1 MKNFLTK
8 RGINMNTLREKGTV
22 AFEHARDFLR
32 WIILATITGFVVG
45 GVGVLFVKGLGHAN
59 DFRADHPEIILGL
72 PLAGLALVFLYK
84 ISNYENDKGTNLVI
98 STLHAESQIPFR
110 MAPLIFIATVTTH
123 LFGGSAGREGAA
135 LQLGG
140 SIGNQ
145 LGRWFRLDEDDIRL
159 IVMCGMSA
167 AFSAIF
173 GTPLAAV
180 IFAMEVASIGY
191 MQYAA
196 FMPCMIAS
204 LVASSFATA
213 MGCHA
218 EAFTI
223 TEPIEFAVV
232 PALWIVLL
240 GILCAIISIIFC
252 KTLHAS
258 GHLFKKYIPNAYL
271 RIVVGALA
279 IIGLTILLQTSA
291 YSGAGVNLIE
301 EAFLG
306 EAPKTAFIWK
316 IIFTAITLGVGFKGG
331 EIVPSFCIGAT
342 FGCLFGSIV
351 GLSPSLCA
359 AVGMVA
365 VFCSVTNSPITSL
378 VIGFEMF
385 GFDCMKYLLIGV
397 AISYML
403 SGYTGLYSE
412 QTILQSKYKTQEINI
427 KTH

>member
-1 MKNFLTK
+1 MTK
-8 RGINMNTLREKGTV
+8 RGMNMNILKENLR
-22 AFEHARDFLR
+22 AAREHAFDFLR
-32 WIILATITGFVVG
+32 WIILAAITGFVVG
-45 GVGVLFVKGLGHAN
+45 GVGILFVKGLGVAN
-59 DFRADHPEIILGL
+59 AFRGEYPEIILGL

-84 ISNYENDKGTNLVI
+84 ISNYENDKGTNLII

-110 MAPLIFIATVTTH
+110 MAPLIFVATITTH

-145 LGRWFRLDEDDIRL
+145 LGRWFHLDEDDTRL

-180 IFAMEVASIGY
+180 IFAMEVATIGS

-196 FMPCMIAS
+196 FVPCMFASLIAS
-204 LVASSFATA
+204 AFATA

-223 TEPIEFAVV
+223 TEPIAFGIV

-240 GILCAIISIIFC
+240 GLLCALISMVFC
-252 KTLHAS
+252 QALHTS
-258 GHLFKKYIPNAYL
+258 GHFFKKHLPNPYI

-279 IIGLTILLQTSA
+279 IILLTIILQTSA

-306 EAPKTAFIWK
+306 EAPKTAFLWK

-365 VFCSVTNSPITSL
+365 VFCGVTNSPITSL

-412 QTILQSKYKTQEINI
+412 QTILQSKYKTQTINI

>member
-1 MKNFLTK
+1 M
-8 RGINMNTLREKGTV
+8 NMNILKEKLG
-22 AFEHARDFLR
+22 AAREHAFDFLR
-32 WIILATITGFVVG
+32 WIILAAITGFVVG
-45 GVGVLFVKGLGHAN
+45 GVGILFVKGLGLAN
-59 DFRADHPEIILGL
+59 NFRGEHPEIILGL
-72 PLAGLALVFLYK
+72 PIAGLALVFLYK
-84 ISNYENDKGTNLVI
+84 ISNYENDKGTNLII

-110 MAPLIFIATVTTH
+110 MAPLIFVATITTH

-145 LGRWFRLDEDDIRL
+145 LGRWFHLDEDDTRL

-180 IFAMEVASIGY
+180 IFAMEVASIGS

-196 FMPCMIAS
+196 FVPCMFASLIAS
-204 LVASSFATA
+204 TFATT

-223 TEPIEFAVV
+223 TEPVDFALV
-232 PALWIVLL
+232 PALLIVLL
-240 GILCAIISIIFC
+240 GILCALISMIFC
-252 KTLHAS
+252 QTLHTS
-258 GHLFKKYIPNAYL
+258 GHLFKKYLPNPYI

-279 IIGLTILLQTSA
+279 IILLTIILQTSA

-301 EAFLG
+301 EAFAG
-306 EAPKTAFIWK
+306 HAPKTAFIWK

-342 FGCLFGSIV
+342 FGCLFGSLV

-365 VFCSVTNSPITSL
+365 VFCGVTNSPITSL

>member
-1 MKNFLTK
+1 MEIITK
-8 RGINMNTLREKGTV
+8 RGKEMSTVKDKLKLTRET
-22 AFEHARDFLR
+22 ALDFLR
-32 WIILATITGFVVG
+32 WIILAIITGFVVG
-45 GVGVLFVKGLGHAN
+45 GVGILFVKGLGLAN
-59 DFRADHPEIILGL
+59 AFRGAHSQIILAL
-72 PLAGLALVFLYK
+72 PLAGLLIVFLYK
-84 ISNYENDKGTNLVI
+84 VCNYENDKGTNLVI

-110 MAPLIFIATVTTH
+110 MAPLIFISTILTH

-145 LGRWFRLDEDDIRL
+145 LGRWFKLNDEDTRM

-180 IFAMEVASIGY
+180 IFAMEVGSIGI
-191 MQYAA
+191 MHYAA
-196 FMPCMIAS
+196 FVPCMFAS
-204 LVASSFATA
+204 LVASTFAHE

-223 TEPIEFAVV
+223 TEPIDFAVV
-232 PALWIVLL
+232 PALLIAVL
-240 GILCAIISIIFC
+240 GILCAIVSMIFC
-252 KTLHAS
+252 KTLHES
-258 GHLFKKYIPNAYL
+258 GHLFRKYIKNPYL
-271 RIVVGALA
+271 RVIVGSVMIIALTA
-279 IIGLTILLQTSA
+279 ILRTTA

-306 EAPKTAFIWK
+306 EAPMMAFFWK

-342 FGCLFGSIV
+342 FGCLFGTLV

-365 VFCSVTNSPITSL
+365 VFCGVTNSPITSL
-378 VIGFEMF
+378 IIGFEMF
-385 GFDCMKYLLIGV
+385 GFDSMRFLLIGV

-403 SGYTGLYSE
+403 SGYSGLYSE
-412 QTILQSKYKTQEINI
+412 QTITTSKLQLKSVNI

>member
-1 MKNFLTK
+1 
-8 RGINMNTLREKGTV
+8 MNLIKENLN
-22 AFEHARDFLR
+22 AACEHALDFLR
-32 WIILATITGFVVG
+32 WILLAVITGFVVG
-45 GVGVLFVKGLGHAN
+45 GVGILFVKGLGLAN
-59 DFRADHPEIILGL
+59 GFRGSHPEIILGL
-72 PLAGLALVFLYK
+72 PLAGLFLVFLYK
-84 ISNYENDKGTNLVI
+84 ICHYENDKGTNLVI
-98 STLHAESQIPFR
+98 STLHAETQIPFR
-110 MAPLIFIATVTTH
+110 MAPLIFIATITTH

-145 LGRWFRLDEDDIRL
+145 LGRWFHLDEDDTRL

-180 IFAMEVASIGY
+180 IFAMEVATIGG

-196 FMPCMIAS
+196 FVPCMFAS
-204 LVASSFATA
+204 LIASSFATA

-223 TEPIEFAVV
+223 TEPLDFALV

-240 GILCAIISIIFC
+240 GILCAIVSIIFC
-252 KTLHAS
+252 HALHTS
-258 GHLFKKYIPNAYL
+258 GHLFKKYFPNPYI

-279 IIGLTILLQTSA
+279 IILLTIILQTSA

-306 EAPKTAFIWK
+306 EAPKTVFIWK

-342 FGCLFGSIV
+342 FGCLFGSFV
-351 GLSPSLCA
+351 GISPSLCA
-359 AVGMVA
+359 AVGMVS
-365 VFCSVTNSPITSL
+365 VFCAVTNSPIASL

-412 QTILQSKYKTQEINI
+412 QLFMQSKYKAKEIHM
-427 KTH
+427 KAH

>member
-1 MKNFLTK
+1 
-8 RGINMNTLREKGTV
+8 MNILKDNLNAAR
-22 AFEHARDFLR
+22 EHAVDFLR
-32 WIILATITGFVVG
+32 WMILAVITGLVVG
-45 GVGVLFVKGLGHAN
+45 GVGILFVKGLGLAN
-59 DFRADHPEIILGL
+59 AFRGGHPEIILGL
-72 PLAGLALVFLYK
+72 PLAGLALVLLYK
-84 ISNYENDKGTNLVI
+84 ISNYENDKGTNMVI

-110 MAPLIFIATVTTH
+110 MAPLIFIATITTH

-145 LGRWFRLDEDDIRL
+145 LGRWFHLDEDDTRL

-180 IFAMEVASIGY
+180 IFAMEVATIGG

-196 FMPCMIAS
+196 FVPCMCASLIAS
-204 LVASSFATA
+204 AFASA

-223 TEPIEFAVV
+223 TEPITFAAV
-232 PALWIVLL
+232 PALWIALL
-240 GILCAIISIIFC
+240 GILCALISILFC
-252 KTLHAS
+252 QTLHTS
-258 GHLFKKYIPNAYL
+258 GHLFKKYLPNPYI
-271 RIVVGALA
+271 RIAVGSLV
-279 IIGLTILLQTSA
+279 IILLTIILQTSA

-316 IIFTAITLGVGFKGG
+316 IIFTAITLGIGFKGG

-342 FGCLFGSIV
+342 FGCLFGTLV

-365 VFCSVTNSPITSL
+365 VFCGVTNSPITSL

-412 QTILQSKYKTQEINI
+412 QTILQSKFKTQEINI

>member
-1 MKNFLTK
+1 
-8 RGINMNTLREKGTV
+8 MNILKENLNAAR
-22 AFEHARDFLR
+22 EHALDFLR
-32 WIILATITGFVVG
+32 WIVLAIITGFVVG
-45 GVGVLFVKGLGHAN
+45 GVGILFVKGLGLAN
-59 DFRADHPEIILGL
+59 NFRGAHPEIILGL

-98 STLHAESQIPFR
+98 STLHAETQIPFR
-110 MAPLIFIATVTTH
+110 MAPLIFVATITTH

-145 LGRWFRLDEDDIRL
+145 LGRWFRLDEDDTRL

-180 IFAMEVASIGY
+180 IFAMEVATIGG

-196 FMPCMIAS
+196 FVPCMAAS

-223 TEPIEFAVV
+223 TEPVDFALT
-232 PALWIVLL
+232 PALLIVVL
-240 GILCAIISIIFC
+240 GILCALVSVFFC
-252 KTLHAS
+252 QALHSS
-258 GHLFKKYIPNAYL
+258 GHLFKKYLPNPYL
-271 RIVVGALA
+271 RIAVGALV
-279 IIGLTILLQTSA
+279 IILLTIILQTSA

-306 EAPKTAFIWK
+306 EAPKMAFLWK

-342 FGCLFGSIV
+342 LGCLFGTLV

-365 VFCSVTNSPITSL
+365 VFCGVTNSPITSL

-412 QTILQSKYKTQEINI
+412 QTILQSKFKTQTINI

>member
-1 MKNFLTK
+1 
-8 RGINMNTLREKGTV
+8 MNILKDIAKKAWENARE
-22 AFEHARDFLR
+22 FLR
-32 WIILATITGFVVG
+32 WMILAAITAFVVG
-45 GVGVLFVKGLGHAN
+45 GVGILFVKGLGIAN
-59 DFRADHPEIILGL
+59 DFRGAHPQIILGL
-72 PLAGLALVFLYK
+72 PLAGLLIVFLYRICK
-84 ISNYENDKGTNLVI
+84 NEDDKGTNLVI
-98 STLHAESQIPFR
+98 STLHSESQMPFR
-110 MAPLIFIATVTTH
+110 MAPLIFISTIITH

-145 LGRWFRLDEDDIRL
+145 LGRWFHLDEEDTKL

-180 IFAMEVASIGY
+180 IFAMEVSSIGI
-191 MQYAA
+191 MQYGA
-196 FMPCMIAS
+196 FVPCMFAS
-204 LVASSFATA
+204 LIASSFSTA

-218 EAFTI
+218 ESFNI
-223 TEPIEFAVV
+223 TESPTFAPV

-240 GILCAIISIIFC
+240 GILCALVSIIFC
-252 KTLHAS
+252 QTLHMS
-258 GHLFKKYIPNAYL
+258 GHLFKKYLPNPYIRVL
-271 RIVVGALA
+271 VGSLA
-279 IIGLTILLQTSA
+279 IIGLTILLQTSD

-301 EAFLG
+301 EAFAG
-306 EAPKTAFIWK
+306 EAPKMAFFWK

-342 FGCLFGSIV
+342 FGCLFGSLV
-351 GLSPSLCA
+351 GISPSLCA
-359 AVGMVA
+359 AVAMVS
-365 VFCSVTNSPITSL
+365 VFCGVTNSPITSL
-378 VIGFEMF
+378 IIGFEMF
-385 GFDCMKYLLIGV
+385 GFGSMRYLLIGV

-412 QTILQSKYKTQEINI
+412 QTIMYSKLKLAYVNK

>member
-1 MKNFLTK
+1 MTMIK
-8 RGINMNTLREKGTV
+8 EKIDI
-22 AFEHARDFLR
+22 AREHAIDFLR
-32 WIILATITGFVVG
+32 WIILAVITGLVVG
-45 GVGVLFVKGLGHAN
+45 GVGILFVKGLGLAN
-59 DFRADHPEIILGL
+59 SFRGEHPEIILGL
-72 PLAGLALVFLYK
+72 PFAGLALVFLYK
-84 ISNYENDKGTNLVI
+84 ISNYENDKGTNLII

-110 MAPLIFIATVTTH
+110 MAPLIFIATITTH

-145 LGRWFRLDEDDIRL
+145 LGRWFHLDEDDTRL

-180 IFAMEVASIGY
+180 IFAMEVATIGG

-196 FMPCMIAS
+196 FVPCMCAS
-204 LVASSFATA
+204 LIASSFATA

-223 TEPIEFAVV
+223 TEPLDFALI
-232 PALWIVLL
+232 PALLIALL
-240 GILCAIISIIFC
+240 GILCALVSIVFC
-252 KTLHAS
+252 QALHTS
-258 GHLFKKYIPNAYL
+258 GHLFKKYLPNPYI
-271 RIVVGALA
+271 RIVVGAVA
-279 IIGLTILLQTSA
+279 IILLTIIIQTSA

-316 IIFTAITLGVGFKGG
+316 IIFTAITLGIGFKGG

-342 FGCLFGSIV
+342 FGCLFGTLV
-351 GLSPSLCA
+351 GISPSLCA

-378 VIGFEMF
+378 IIGFEMF
-385 GFDCMKYLLIGV
+385 GFGCMKYLLIGV

-412 QTILQSKYKTQEINI
+412 QTILQSKFKAKTINI

>member
-1 MKNFLTK
+1 
-8 RGINMNTLREKGTV
+8 MNILKENLNAAR
-22 AFEHARDFLR
+22 EHALDFLR
-32 WIILATITGFVVG
+32 WIVLAIITGFVVG
-45 GVGVLFVKGLGHAN
+45 GVGILFVKGLGLAN
-59 DFRADHPEIILGL
+59 NFRGAHPEIILGL

-110 MAPLIFIATVTTH
+110 MAPLIFVATITTH

-145 LGRWFRLDEDDIRL
+145 LGRWFRLDEDDTRL

-180 IFAMEVASIGY
+180 IFAMEVATIGG

-196 FMPCMIAS
+196 FVPCMAAS

-223 TEPIEFAVV
+223 TEPVDFAVV
-232 PALWIVLL
+232 PALLIVVL
-240 GILCAIISIIFC
+240 GILCALVSVFFC
-252 KTLHAS
+252 QALHSS
-258 GHLFKKYIPNAYL
+258 GHLFKKYLPNPYL
-271 RIVVGALA
+271 RIAVGALV
-279 IIGLTILLQTSA
+279 IILLTIILQTSA

-306 EAPKTAFIWK
+306 EAPKMAFLWK

-342 FGCLFGSIV
+342 LGCLFGTLV

-365 VFCSVTNSPITSL
+365 VFCGVTNSPITSL

-412 QTILQSKYKTQEINI
+412 QTILQSKFKTQTINI

>member
-1 MKNFLTK
+1 
-8 RGINMNTLREKGTV
+8 MNTLKEKLGS
-22 AFEHARDFLR
+22 ARTTAVDFLR
-32 WIILATITGFVVG
+32 WIILAIITGFVVG
-45 GVGVLFVKGLGHAN
+45 GVGILFVKGLGLAN
-59 DFRADHPEIILGL
+59 AFRNAHSWMILAL
-72 PLAGLALVFLYK
+72 PLAGLLIVFLYK

-110 MAPLIFIATVTTH
+110 MAPLIFVSTILTH

-145 LGRWFRLDEDDIRL
+145 LGRWFKLNDEDTRM

-180 IFAMEVASIGY
+180 IFAMEVGSIGI
-191 MQYAA
+191 MHYAA
-196 FMPCMIAS
+196 FVPCMFAA
-204 LVASSFATA
+204 LVASTFAHE

-223 TEPIEFAVV
+223 TEPVEFAVA
-232 PALWIVLL
+232 PALLIVLL
-240 GILCAIISIIFC
+240 GILCALVSMIFC
-252 KTLHAS
+252 KTLHES
-258 GHLFKKYIPNAYL
+258 GHLFRKYIPNAYL
-271 RIVVGALA
+271 RVVVGSA
-279 IIGLTILLQTSA
+279 IIIALTAILRTTA

-306 EAPKTAFIWK
+306 ESPMMGFFWK
-316 IIFTAITLGVGFKGG
+316 IVFTAITLGVGFKGG

-342 FGCLFGSIV
+342 FGCLFGTLV

-365 VFCSVTNSPITSL
+365 VFCGVTNCPITSML
-378 VIGFEMF
+378 IAFELFGFE
-385 GFDCMKYLLIGV
+385 GVSYYLI
-397 AISYML
+397 AIAVSYAT
-403 SGYTGLYSE
+403 SGYYGLYKD
-412 QTILQSKYKTQEINI
+412 QTIVYSKYKAKYVNQ
-427 KTH
+427 KTRS

>member
-1 MKNFLTK
+1 
-8 RGINMNTLREKGTV
+8 MNTLKERLG
-22 AFEHARDFLR
+22 AARTTALDFLR
-32 WIILATITGFVVG
+32 WIILAIITGFVVG
-45 GVGVLFVKGLGHAN
+45 GVGILFVKGLGLAN
-59 DFRADHPEIILGL
+59 AFRNAHHWLILGL
-72 PLAGLALVFLYK
+72 PLAGLLIVFLYK

-110 MAPLIFIATVTTH
+110 MAPLIFVSTILTH

-145 LGRWFRLDEDDIRL
+145 LGRWFKLNDEDTRM

-180 IFAMEVASIGY
+180 IFAMEVGSIGI
-191 MQYAA
+191 MHYAA
-196 FMPCMIAS
+196 FVPCMFAS
-204 LVASSFATA
+204 LVASTFAHE

-223 TEPIEFAVV
+223 TEPIDFAIV
-232 PALWIVLL
+232 PALLIVLL
-240 GILCAIISIIFC
+240 GILCAVVSMIFC
-252 KTLHAS
+252 KTLHES
-258 GHLFKKYIPNAYL
+258 GHLFRKYIPNAYL
-271 RIVVGALA
+271 RIVAGSA
-279 IIGLTILLQTSA
+279 IVILLTVLLRTTA

-306 EAPKTAFIWK
+306 EAPMMAFFWK

-342 FGCLFGSIV
+342 FGCMFGTLV
-351 GLSPSLCA
+351 GISPSLCA

-365 VFCSVTNSPITSL
+365 VFCGVTNSPITSL
-378 VIGFEMF
+378 IIGFEMF
-385 GFDCMKYLLIGV
+385 GFDSMRYLLIGV

-412 QTILQSKYKTQEINI
+412 QTITTSKIKLETINI

>member
-1 MKNFLTK
+1 MIKNIRTTTF
-8 RGINMNTLREKGTV
+8 
-22 AFEHARDFLR
+22 DFLR
-32 WIILATITGFVVG
+32 WIILAIITGFVVG
-45 GVGVLFVKGLGHAN
+45 GVGILFVKGLGFAN
-59 DFRADHPEIILGL
+59 NFRNTHPELILGL
-72 PLAGLALVFLYK
+72 PLAGLCIVFLYK

-98 STLHAESQIPFR
+98 STLHSESQIPFR
-110 MAPLIFIATVTTH
+110 MAPLIFISTILTH

-145 LGRWFRLDEDDIRL
+145 LGRWFKLDEDDSKL
-159 IVMCGMSA
+159 LVMCGMSA
-167 AFSAIF
+167 AFASIF

-180 IFAMEVASIGY
+180 IFAMEVSSIGI

-196 FMPCMIAS
+196 FVPCMFAA
-204 LVASSFATA
+204 LVASTFAHE

-223 TEPIEFAVV
+223 TEPVDFALV
-232 PALWIVLL
+232 PALLIVVL
-240 GILCAIISIIFC
+240 GLLCALVSMLFC
-252 KTLHAS
+252 KTLHHS

-271 RIVVGALA
+271 RVLAGSALV
-279 IIGLTILLQTSA
+279 IGLTIILQTSA

-306 EAPKTAFIWK
+306 EAPKAAFIWK

-342 FGCLFGSIV
+342 FGALFGSLV

-359 AVGMVA
+359 AVAMVS
-365 VFCSVTNSPITSL
+365 VFCGVTNSPITSL
-378 VIGFEMF
+378 IIGFEMF
-385 GFDCMKYLLIGV
+385 GFESMRFLLIGV

-412 QTILQSKYKTQEINI
+412 QTIVYSKFKTKLVNR
-427 KTH
+427 KTD

>member
-1 MKNFLTK
+1 
-8 RGINMNTLREKGTV
+8 MNILKENLNAAR
-22 AFEHARDFLR
+22 EHALDFLR
-32 WIILATITGFVVG
+32 WIILAIITGFVVG
-45 GVGVLFVKGLGHAN
+45 GVGILFVKGLGLAN
-59 DFRADHPEIILGL
+59 NFRGAHPEIILGL

-110 MAPLIFIATVTTH
+110 MAPLIFVATITTH

-145 LGRWFRLDEDDIRL
+145 LGRWFHLDEDDTRL

-180 IFAMEVASIGY
+180 IFAMEVATIGG

-196 FMPCMIAS
+196 FVPCMAAS

-213 MGCHA
+213 TGCHA
-218 EAFTI
+218 ESFTI
-223 TEPIEFAVV
+223 TEPVEFAAV
-232 PALWIVLL
+232 PALLIVLL
-240 GILCAIISIIFC
+240 GILCALVSVLFC
-252 KTLHAS
+252 QALHSS
-258 GHLFKKYIPNAYL
+258 GHLFKKYLPNPYL
-271 RIVVGALA
+271 RIAVGALA
-279 IIGLTILLQTSA
+279 IILLTIILQTSA

-306 EAPKTAFIWK
+306 EAPKMAFLWK

-342 FGCLFGSIV
+342 FGCLFGTLV

-365 VFCSVTNSPITSL
+365 VFCGVTNSPITSL

-412 QTILQSKYKTQEINI
+412 QTILQSKFKTQTINI

>member
-1 MKNFLTK
+1 
-8 RGINMNTLREKGTV
+8 MNILKDNLNAAR
-22 AFEHARDFLR
+22 EHAVDFLR
-32 WIILATITGFVVG
+32 WMILAVITGLVVG
-45 GVGVLFVKGLGHAN
+45 GVGILFVKGLGLAN
-59 DFRADHPEIILGL
+59 AFRGGHPEIILGL
-72 PLAGLALVFLYK
+72 PLAGLALVLLYK
-84 ISNYENDKGTNLVI
+84 ISNYENDKGTNMVI

-110 MAPLIFIATVTTH
+110 MAPLIFIATITTH

-145 LGRWFRLDEDDIRL
+145 LGRWFRLDEDDTRL

-180 IFAMEVASIGY
+180 IFAMEVATIGG

-196 FMPCMIAS
+196 FVPCMCASLIAS
-204 LVASSFATA
+204 AFATA

-223 TEPIEFAVV
+223 TEPIAFAAV
-232 PALWIVLL
+232 PALWIALL
-240 GILCAIISIIFC
+240 GILCALISILFC
-252 KTLHAS
+252 QALHTS
-258 GHLFKKYIPNAYL
+258 GHLFKKYLPNPYI
-271 RIVVGALA
+271 RIAVGSLV
-279 IIGLTILLQTSA
+279 IILLTIILQTSA

-316 IIFTAITLGVGFKGG
+316 IIFTAITLGIGFKGG

-342 FGCLFGSIV
+342 FGCLFGNLV

-365 VFCSVTNSPITSL
+365 VFCGVTNSPITSL

-412 QTILQSKYKTQEINI
+412 QTILQSKFKTQEINI

>member
-1 MKNFLTK
+1 MKILK
-8 RGINMNTLREKGTV
+8 EKLAV
-22 AFEHARDFLR
+22 ARFTAIEFLR
-32 WIILATITGFVVG
+32 WIVLAIIIGFVVG
-45 GVGVLFVKGLGHAN
+45 GIGILFVKGLGLAN
-59 DFRADHPEIILGL
+59 EFRGAHSWMVFML
-72 PLAGLALVFLYK
+72 PLAGLVIVFLYK

-110 MAPLIFIATVTTH
+110 MAPLIFISTILTH

-145 LGRWFRLDEDDIRL
+145 LGRWFRLNDEDTRML
-159 IVMCGMSA
+159 VMCGMSA

-180 IFAMEVASIGY
+180 IFAMEIGSIGV
-191 MQYAA
+191 MHYAA
-196 FMPCMIAS
+196 FVPCMFAS
-204 LVASSFATA
+204 LVASTLAHE

-218 EAFTI
+218 EAFAI
-223 TEPIEFAVV
+223 TESVEFAVI
-232 PALWIVLL
+232 PALLIALL
-240 GILCAIISIIFC
+240 GFLCALVSIIFC
-252 KTLHAS
+252 KTLHES
-258 GHLFKKYIPNAYL
+258 GHLFCKYIPNGYL
-271 RIVVGALA
+271 RIIVGSA
-279 IIGLTILLQTSA
+279 IIILLTALLRTTA

-306 EAPKTAFIWK
+306 EAPTMAFLWK
-316 IIFTAITLGVGFKGG
+316 IVFTAITLGVGFKGG

-342 FGCLFGSIV
+342 FGCFFGTVI
-351 GLSPSLCA
+351 GFSPSLCA

-365 VFCSVTNSPITSL
+365 VFCGVTNCPITSL

-385 GFDCMKYLLIGV
+385 GFDSMRYLLIGV

-412 QTILQSKYKTQEINI
+412 QTIIYSKFNTQMIERKTS
-427 KTH
+427 

>member
-1 MKNFLTK
+1 
-8 RGINMNTLREKGTV
+8 MNTRKEDLIEDWKTV
-22 AFEHARDFLR
+22 RKNAVRFLR
-32 WIILATITGFVVG
+32 WIILAMITGFVVG
-45 GVGVLFVKGLGHAN
+45 AVGILFVKGLGSAN
-59 DFRADHPEIILGL
+59 AFRNAQPYIILGL
-72 PLAGLALVFLYK
+72 PLAGLLIVFLYK

-98 STLHAESQIPFR
+98 STLHAKTQIPFR
-110 MAPLIFIATVTTH
+110 MAPLIFVSTILTH

-145 LGRWFRLDEDDIRL
+145 LGRWFKLNEDDTRM
-159 IVMCGMSA
+159 IVMSGMSA

-180 IFAMEVASIGY
+180 IFAMEVGSIGVMY
-191 MQYAA
+191 YSA
-196 FMPCMIAS
+196 FVPCMFAS
-204 LVASSFATA
+204 LVASTFASA
-213 MGCHA
+213 MGVHA

-223 TEPIEFAVV
+223 VEPVDFAVI
-232 PALWIVLL
+232 PALLIILL
-240 GILCAIISIIFC
+240 GILCAIVSIIFC
-252 KTLHAS
+252 KTLHIT
-258 GHLFKKYIPNAYL
+258 GHLFRRYIRNPYL
-271 RIVVGALA
+271 RVIVGSIA
-279 IIGLTILLQTSA
+279 IIVLSAILQTTA

-306 EAPKTAFIWK
+306 EAPKMAFFWK

-342 FGCLFGSIV
+342 FGALFGSLV

-359 AVGMVA
+359 AVAMVS
-365 VFCSVTNSPITSL
+365 VFCGVTNSPITSL
-378 VIGFEMF
+378 IIGFEMF
-385 GFDCMKYLLIGV
+385 GFDSMRFLLIGV

-412 QTILQSKYKTQEINI
+412 QTIIYSKFRTKFINR
-427 KTH
+427 KAD

>member
-1 MKNFLTK
+1 
-8 RGINMNTLREKGTV
+8 MNILKENLNAAR
-22 AFEHARDFLR
+22 EHALDFLR
-32 WIILATITGFVVG
+32 WIVLAIITGFVVG
-45 GVGVLFVKGLGHAN
+45 GVGILFVKGLGLAN
-59 DFRADHPEIILGL
+59 NFRGAHPEIILGL
-72 PLAGLALVFLYK
+72 PLAGLALIFLYK

-98 STLHAESQIPFR
+98 STLHAETQIPFR
-110 MAPLIFIATVTTH
+110 MAPLIFVATITTH

-145 LGRWFRLDEDDIRL
+145 LGRWFRLDEDDTRI

-180 IFAMEVASIGY
+180 IFAMEVATIGG

-196 FMPCMIAS
+196 FVPCMAAS

-223 TEPIEFAVV
+223 TEPVDFAVV
-232 PALWIVLL
+232 PALLIVVL
-240 GILCAIISIIFC
+240 GILCALVSVFFC
-252 KTLHAS
+252 QALHSS
-258 GHLFKKYIPNAYL
+258 GHLFKKYLPNPYL
-271 RIVVGALA
+271 RIAVGALV
-279 IIGLTILLQTSA
+279 IILLTIILQTSA

-306 EAPKTAFIWK
+306 EAPKMAFLWK

-342 FGCLFGSIV
+342 LGCLFGTLV

-365 VFCSVTNSPITSL
+365 VFCGVTNSPITSL

-412 QTILQSKYKTQEINI
+412 QTILQSKFKTQTINI